1 MYVVVF
7 TWTAKCARNMCVPAV
22 APPPARFRRVIHTG
36 SPKSGVYSLP
46 AALYYESRRH
56 PPRPPE
62 SATPASLSPTRLFVS
77 TSSKGM
83 SSEKL
88 LPGQE
93 KETPVLGQKET
104 PLPGQD
110 EKETLEPA
118 RKRNRCDEDAKEDDD
133 DPAIFI
139 LFSSWDIILLNPVP
153 TPYTGVPAAGTGVN
167 AVATSFTWFADF
179 LDRLAIQVG
188 MTQDN
193 FVRDADRKREP
204 GVFHG
209 VRHHTAALLETDLG
223 RCLLLGSQGPICR
236 EVLPGSPYQPG
247 FSYCGAEEMWTVP
260 IVSKTE
266 NTIRNCHTSSL
277 TYCLLCCLALE

>member
-1 MYVVVF
+1 MCGQWLWLPYYY
-7 TWTAKCARNMCVPAV
+7 TRKHTCAHIAENLVSYICDIPSKAVCSSLHLDRQVRAHTTCVCLQWPHPLHVLGGLSTPVDLRAESTV
-22 APPPARFRRVIHTG
+22 YLRHYTMSQEDTRRAHL
-36 SPKSGVYSLP
+36 SPQRQPHSRLP
-46 AALYYESRRH
+46 ACSS
-56 PPRPPE
+56 PPLAKECP
-62 SATPASLSPTRLFVS
+62 
-77 TSSKGM
+77 
-83 SSEKL
+83 
-88 LPGQE
+88 PGQE

-139 LFSSWDIILLNPVP
+139 LFSSWDIIHRILLNPVP

-204 GVFHG
+204 GVSRGEAPHG
-209 VRHHTAALLETDLG
+209 CST
-223 RCLLLGSQGPICR
+223 
-236 EVLPGSPYQPG
+236 
-247 FSYCGAEEMWTVP
+247 
-260 IVSKTE
+260 
-266 NTIRNCHTSSL
+266 
-277 TYCLLCCLALE
+277 

>member
-1 MYVVVF
+1 M
-7 TWTAKCARNMCVPAV
+7 CAPAV

-88 LPGQE
+88 PPGQE

-118 RKRNRCDEDAKEDDD
+118 QKQNRCNEDAKEDDD

-139 LFSSWDIILLNPVP
+139 LFSSWDIIHRILLNPVP
-153 TPYTGVPAAGTGVN
+153 TPYTGAVPVPAAGTGVN
-167 AVATSFTWFADF
+167 AVATSFTRFADF
-179 LDRLAIQVG
+179 LDRLAIKVG

-236 EVLPGSPYQPG
+236 EVLPGSPYRPG

-266 NTIRNCHTSSL
+266 NSQFHSL
-277 TYCLLCCLALE
+277 IVYCVAWLLNHYVD